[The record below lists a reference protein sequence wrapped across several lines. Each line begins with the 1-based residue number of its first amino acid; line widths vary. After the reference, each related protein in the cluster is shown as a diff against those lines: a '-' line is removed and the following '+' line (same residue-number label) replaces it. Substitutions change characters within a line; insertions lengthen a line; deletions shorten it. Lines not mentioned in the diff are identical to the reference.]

1 MKVALLILL
10 AVAITAAGRVRF
22 GRSAHPEEDR
32 QGHRGRIHPCNIF
45 KHGTP
50 TQENIDFFCTSE
62 CTKKNGALLADPCC
76 HGECRRL
83 GLGAFEKK

>member
-1 MKVALLILL
+1 MKVAGLILL
-10 AVAITAAGRVRF
+10 VVVTAAAGRVDAQ
-22 GRSAHPEEDR
+22 SAHPEEDR

-62 CTKKNGALLADPCC
+62 CTMKNGALLADPCC
-76 HGECRRL
+76 HGECNRL

>member
-1 MKVALLILL
+1 MKVAVLILL
-10 AVAITAAGRVRF
+10 AVVIAAAGRVN
-22 GRSAHPEEDR
+22 GQSAHPEEDR
-32 QGHRGRIHPCNIF
+32 QGHRRRIHPCNIF

-62 CTKKNGALLADPCC
+62 CTMKNGALLADPCC